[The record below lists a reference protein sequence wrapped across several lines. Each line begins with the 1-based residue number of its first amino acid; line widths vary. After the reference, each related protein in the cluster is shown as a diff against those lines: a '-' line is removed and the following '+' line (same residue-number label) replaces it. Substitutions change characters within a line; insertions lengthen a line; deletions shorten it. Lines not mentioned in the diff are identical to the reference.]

1 MKTFTFSVTR
11 NSFNNDKKKSTERNI
26 TLWIEQIASRDGCEI
41 IPFLIQ
47 QHLSFSVCQILITI
61 HIQKG
66 DITHWLTK
74 AALFHF
80 GGSQDIHDGFIV
92 FILVQKD
99 LITLS
104 WILFMS
110 VVCAASAEKCL
121 PS

>member
-1 MKTFTFSVTR
+1 MKTFTFSITG
-11 NSFNNDKKKSTERNI
+11 NSFNNNNNNEKKSTERNI
-26 TLWIEQIASRDGCEI
+26 TLWIEQLASLDGCEI

-92 FILVQKD
+92 FIFEWCKK
-99 LITLS
+99 I
-104 WILFMS
+104 
-110 VVCAASAEKCL
+110 
-121 PS
+121 